1 MNFSLFAKYIKLPL
15 SYYMGRPLFSPD
27 IISVIVSGSCN
38 LKCQMCD
45 FWKDNK
51 NNPPLSADAYKNFFS
66 DVADCGVKK
75 VQFTGGE
82 PLLNKEIYDL
92 LPQAKNCGLS
102 VMMVTNGTLITDKNA
117 DFLVRNLDTIYI
129 SIDAP
134 NRQQHDKIRGVE
146 GAFQR
151 TTAGIRLLVKARA
164 ENSAQTRIIAVST
177 IVPEGIHDP
186 ADMLR
191 LAKEL
196 GLDWVVYNPASSVN
210 YGNTRLKNQFSEENT
225 FADSYGE
232 MIKKI
237 IKIMEE
243 PSSRIR
249 SNPFYLECSKEFLR
263 GNKKFINIPCYGG
276 GYNGPILSLKGEIFP
291 CCAWNKS
298 MGSITKKSFSR
309 IWSSPE
315 AKEIRRK
322 VKAKQCPMCHHH
334 TRTFDYIIQSP
345 LLIKNPI
352 KLFKGFKK
360 LSSF

>member
-1 MNFSLFAKYIKLPL
+1 
-15 SYYMGRPLFSPD
+15 MGRPLFSPD

-232 MIKKI
+232 MIKKSL
-237 IKIMEE
+237 KSWKSH
-243 PSSRIR
+243 PAV
-249 SNPFYLECSKEFLR
+249 LEAIHF
-263 GNKKFINIPCYGG
+263 
-276 GYNGPILSLKGEIFP
+276 ILSAQKNFYEEI
-291 CCAWNKS
+291 KS
-298 MGSITKKSFSR
+298 LSISPVMGAGIMGQFY
-309 IWSSPE
+309 
-315 AKEIRRK
+315 
-322 VKAKQCPMCHHH
+322 H
-334 TRTFDYIIQSP
+334 
-345 LLIKNPI
+345 
-352 KLFKGFKK
+352 
-360 LSSF
+360 